1 MRAGRSPVRPFF
13 KLTNELRMKDI
24 DEDAELKLWGQ
35 AEGEMEIGKYE
46 ILLLV
51 FFLTVW

>member
-13 KLTNELRMKDI
+13 KLTNELRIKDI

-35 AEGEMEIGKYE
+35 AEGEMEIRKYE

>member
-1 MRAGRSPVRPFF
+1 
-13 KLTNELRMKDI
+13 MKDI

-51 FFLTVW
+51 IFLAVR